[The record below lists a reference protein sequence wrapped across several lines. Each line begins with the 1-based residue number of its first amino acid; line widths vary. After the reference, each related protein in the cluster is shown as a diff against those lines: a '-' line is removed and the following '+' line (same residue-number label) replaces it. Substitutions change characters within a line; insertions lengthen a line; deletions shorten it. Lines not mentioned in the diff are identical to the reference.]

1 MILRSVC
8 TTPWTAA
15 GQEPARSP
23 SHAAALLGLPV
34 GWEAALGLR
43 VTFEAPPHLD
53 LEGC

>member
-23 SHAAALLGLPV
+23 SRAPALLGLR
-34 GWEAALGLR
+34 GYSGLGSSFG
-43 VTFEAPPHLD
+43 FEGD
-53 LEGC
+53 I